1 MMRSLQKPSSNI
13 KIFPS
18 HCSKLKEKSFSS
30 VTCKCGK
37 GTSTESQHHQSL
49 LLSHHF
55 TENYLGWAPVKKIK
69 GERGR
74 HRIKNWDFTVASGIS
89 LGVILQVC
97 PEFLKP
103 PFFFLLLAIKLY
115 IPTTFKHVVSA
126 GCRTDGAV
134 FRLAVLGSEHAPFE
148 EVRCR

>member
-1 MMRSLQKPSSNI
+1 MRERDIHGESASS
-13 KIFPS
+13 KFTTQSPF
-18 HCSKLKEKSFSS
+18 HRKLFRM
-30 VTCKCGK
+30 
-37 GTSTESQHHQSL
+37 GTS
-49 LLSHHF
+49 
-55 TENYLGWAPVKKIK
+55 KKIK